1 MTKNSD
7 GIVIVYTGPG
17 KGKTTAAFGMAFRAL
32 GRDMRVSIVQFIKG
46 KWPTGERTYA
56 ETLPGIDMFV
66 MGKGF
71 TWESDDISQDK
82 RAAQLAWE
90 KSKELILGGEHP
102 IVILDEITYAMNYG
116 FIEEDDVAAIL
127 QDKPPQTTVVL
138 TGRNAPEQILD
149 IADLVSN
156 IEAVKHPYQKGRAAL
171 IGVDY

>member
-1 MTKNSD
+1 MIDDSSYF
-7 GIVIVYTGPG
+7 IIYTGHG
-17 KGKTTAAFGMAFRAL
+17 KGKTTAALGMVFRAL
-32 GRDMRVSIVQFIKG
+32 GRDLKVAVVQFVKG
-46 KWPTGERTYA
+46 KWMTGERKFA
-56 ETLPGIDMFV
+56 EGLKNLDFHV
-66 MGKGF
+66 MGLGF